1 MSSQTPASG
10 NNRSRHGRN
19 RPDDS
24 PDVKLSKLLSYLLR
38 HGAVKEGLT
47 IRDDGSIALDELKK
61 HKQLKS
67 VTFDRIKQIVD
78 TNDKKRYMLFQE
90 GSGIEAPWFI
100 RASQGHSMQIK
111 KLPLTKLT
119 SNNMPEF
126 IIHGT
131 TKDKLKSINAN
142 GLSKMNRNHIHF
154 ATGLAT
160 DQKVISGMRGTATAF
175 IYIDKVKALDAGIEF
190 FLSDNGVVLSEGV
203 NKSGVIPPEYF
214 EKIVLRDNAM

>member
-67 VTFDRIKQIVD
+67 VSFDRIKQIVD

-90 GSGIEAPWFI
+90 GSGTEAP
-100 RASQGHSMQIK
+100 
-111 KLPLTKLT
+111 
-119 SNNMPEF
+119 
-126 IIHGT
+126 
-131 TKDKLKSINAN
+131 
-142 GLSKMNRNHIHF
+142 
-154 ATGLAT
+154 
-160 DQKVISGMRGTATAF
+160 
-175 IYIDKVKALDAGIEF
+175 
-190 FLSDNGVVLSEGV
+190 
-203 NKSGVIPPEYF
+203 
-214 EKIVLRDNAM
+214 